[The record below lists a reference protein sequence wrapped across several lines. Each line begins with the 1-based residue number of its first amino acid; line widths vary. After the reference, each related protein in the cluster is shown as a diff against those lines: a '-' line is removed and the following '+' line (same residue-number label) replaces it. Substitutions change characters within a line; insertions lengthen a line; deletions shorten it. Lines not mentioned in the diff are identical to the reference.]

1 VARRAQG
8 RPVSLAVPAAGPG
21 AACAGAAWLLL
32 LVVLAAAPTGPRAQS
47 GGIYSCIDDKG
58 RRLTSDRPIP
68 ECLAKEQRVLNRD
81 GSLKELR
88 APEVTPEE
96 RAQQEVRERQLAEQ
110 RAAQAEVVRRDRNL
124 LQRYRDEAAHRRARD
139 AALEPSRS
147 AQASLQERVA
157 ELNRERAPLLAETEF
172 YKGKP
177 LPARLKSRLD
187 ANDAALA
194 ALRDSS
200 AAQQAEAARVNRL
213 YDVELERLRR
223 LWAGAA
229 PGSLGPIEQPS
240 AVPAAAQPRR

>member
-1 VARRAQG
+1 M
-8 RPVSLAVPAAGPG
+8 SLCAPAA
-21 AACAGAAWLLL
+21 ACLLL
-32 LVVLAAAPTGPRAQS
+32 LVLAAASTDLRAQS
-47 GGIYSCIDDKG
+47 AGIYTCIDDKG

-68 ECLAKEQRVLNRD
+68 ECLAREQRVLNRD
-81 GSLKELR
+81 GSLREVR
-88 APEVTPEE
+88 PPEVTPEE

-110 RAAQAEVVRRDRNL
+110 RAAQSEVVRRDRNL

-177 LPARLKSRLD
+177 LPPRLKSRLD
-187 ANDAALA
+187 ANDAAHA
-194 ALRDSS
+194 ALRDSA
-200 AAQQAEAARVNRL
+200 AAQQAEAARINRL
-213 YDVELERLRR
+213 YDLELERLRR

-240 AVPAAAQPRR
+240 APPPAAQPRR